1 MDKDNTDDS
10 LFIQS
15 ISRSIHNSLLRLG
28 NGDLNKGALLLW
40 SLAHRLDHA
49 RKKHKWGKEQETQS
63 AQEAISALKSEIRE
77 WEFANWDY
85 MIFTGHEY
93 ELRVYDE
100 VLDILAVAIRIAN
113 REFEN

>member
-1 MDKDNTDDS
+1 MEKDNTDNS
-10 LFIQS
+10 LFVQAHANTLQNS
-15 ISRSIHNSLLRLG
+15 ILQLG

-49 RKKHKWGKEQETQS
+49 RNKHKWGKEQETQS
-63 AQEAISALKSEIRE
+63 AQDAVSALKSEIRE
-77 WEFANWDY
+77 WEFANSDY
-85 MIFTGHEY
+85 MTFIGHDY